1 MRDLRRFRGL
11 PLAGVAV
18 AGVVTGHWL
27 SYIMAVPDTPL
38 RQSVLAGSGHSY
50 WFLAVRVAL
59 LAAVA
64 GLGTTGLR
72 HVWTSSRDQ
81 GTPAHRTFAWL
92 ALRLGLI
99 QVTGFVILEIV
110 ERLAAGSPLGGLF
123 GHSLLTFGVAIQVL
137 MACMG
142 ALLVMVVARTARRA
156 AVVLASRSVRWR
168 GAASILRASLLSI
181 RTLQPMLGAAGLRG
195 PPTG

>member
-27 SYIMAVPDTPL
+27 SYLIAVPDAPL
-38 RQSVLAGSGHSY
+38 RESLLAGSGHSY
-50 WFLAVRVAL
+50 WFLAVRLAL

-72 HVWTSSRDQ
+72 HVWALPRDQ

-92 ALRLGLI
+92 ALLLGLI

-110 ERLAAGSPLGGLF
+110 ERLAAGSALAGLF
-123 GHSLLTFGVAIQVL
+123 GHSLLTLGVAIQVL
-137 MACMG
+137 MACVG
-142 ALLVMVVARTARRA
+142 ALLVMVVARTARCA
-156 AVVLASRSVRWR
+156 AVVLATRSVRWR
-168 GAASILRASLLSI
+168 PDVSIVRPSLLPAP
-181 RTLQPMLGAAGLRG
+181 TLRPMVGAAGPRG
-195 PPTG
+195 PPTR